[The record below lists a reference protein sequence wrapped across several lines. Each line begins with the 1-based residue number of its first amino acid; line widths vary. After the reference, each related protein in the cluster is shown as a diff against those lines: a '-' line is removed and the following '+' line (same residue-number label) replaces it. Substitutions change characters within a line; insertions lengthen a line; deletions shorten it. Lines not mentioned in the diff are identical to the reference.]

1 VVVQYHHARS
11 NSAPKDSIQR
21 RAISQ
26 SLDQCL
32 GDIYALPAPCEC
44 SIAQGVKKMRV
55 HSLRTMV
62 SFGLVALALL
72 ANGKKPVAA
81 AQLALP
87 VSPSVAL
94 SASPA
99 SAQARQQVTLTWSS
113 TNATSITLEP
123 SVGSVAA
130 QGSTTVRPSQSTTY
144 TVTATGPGGSAH
156 ASAKVNITPT
166 PRPAADQKP
175 SQEEIPSD
183 QRQMRGLDEQIQEI
197 KSDALRMSAELSQLE
212 EKLLYPS
219 GTQVAIFVELAKG
232 DTLRLDAV
240 RLQIDGQ
247 LVAHYIY
254 SAKELQALRK
264 GGVQRI
270 YVGNVATGDHKLEV
284 LVDGKLEGGVDFSR
298 TGQFTFRKEVKPKLV
313 GLTLA
318 GPRSGNTPIAL
329 GEW

>member
-1 VVVQYHHARS
+1 
-11 NSAPKDSIQR
+11 
-21 RAISQ
+21 
-26 SLDQCL
+26 
-32 GDIYALPAPCEC
+32 
-44 SIAQGVKKMRV
+44 MRF
-55 HSLRTMV
+55 HSLRTV
-62 SFGLVALALL
+62 FLFGLVALALM
-72 ANGKKPVAA
+72 ANGKKPIAA
-81 AQLALP
+81 AQLAP
-87 VSPSVAL
+87 RASPSVAL

-99 SAQARQQVTLTWSS
+99 SAQAGQQVTLTWSS
-113 TNATSITLEP
+113 TNATSLTLEP
-123 SVGSVAA
+123 SVGPVAG

-156 ASAKVNITPT
+156 ASAEVIITPA
-166 PRPAADQKP
+166 PPPAAVRKP

-212 EKLLYPS
+212 EKLLYPA
-219 GTQVAIFVELAKG
+219 GTQVAIFVALAKG
-232 DTLRLDAV
+232 DTMRLDAV

-270 YVGNVATGDHKLEV
+270 YVGNVATGDHKLDV
-284 LVDGKLEGGVDFSR
+284 LVDGKLEDGADFSR
-298 TGQFTFRKEVKPKLV
+298 TGQFAFRKEVKPKLV

-318 GPRSGNTPIAL
+318 GPRSSNTPIAL

>member
-1 VVVQYHHARS
+1 
-11 NSAPKDSIQR
+11 
-21 RAISQ
+21 
-26 SLDQCL
+26 
-32 GDIYALPAPCEC
+32 
-44 SIAQGVKKMRV
+44 MRFSS
-55 HSLRTMV
+55 SLRTAV
-62 SFGLVALALL
+62 LFGLVALALM
-72 ANGKKPVAA
+72 ANGKKPIAA
-81 AQLALP
+81 AQLAP
-87 VSPSVAL
+87 PPAPPSVAL

-99 SAQARQQVTLTWSS
+99 SVQAGQPVTLTWSS
-113 TNATSITLEP
+113 TNATSVTLEP
-123 SVGSVAA
+123 SVGRVAA

-144 TVTATGPGGSAH
+144 TVTATGAGGSAH
-156 ASAKVNITPT
+156 ASAQVIITPAPPT
-166 PRPAADQKP
+166 AAVQEP

-219 GTQVAIFVELAKG
+219 GTQVAIFVALAKG
-232 DTLRLDAV
+232 DTMRLDAV
-240 RLQIDGQ
+240 RLQVDGQ

-254 SAKELQALRK
+254 SAKELKALRK

-270 YVGNVATGDHKLEV
+270 YVGNVATGDHKLDV
-284 LVDGKLEGGVDFSR
+284 LVDGKLEDGADFSR

>member
-1 VVVQYHHARS
+1 
-11 NSAPKDSIQR
+11 
-21 RAISQ
+21 
-26 SLDQCL
+26 
-32 GDIYALPAPCEC
+32 
-44 SIAQGVKKMRV
+44 MRF
-55 HSLRTMV
+55 HSLRTMFL
-62 SFGLVALALL
+62 FGLVALALM
-72 ANGKKPVAA
+72 ASGKKPVAA
-81 AQLALP
+81 AQLASP
-87 VSPSVAL
+87 ASPSVAL

-99 SAQARQQVTLTWSS
+99 SAQAGQPVTLTWSS

-123 SVGSVAA
+123 SVGPVVAK
-130 QGSTTVRPSQSTTY
+130 GSTTVTLSQSTTY

-156 ASAKVNITPT
+156 ASAQVTITPA
-166 PRPAADQKP
+166 PPQAAVQKP
-175 SQEEIPSD
+175 SQQDISSD
-183 QRQMRGLDEQIQEI
+183 QQQMRGLDEQIQDI
-197 KSDALRMSAELSQLE
+197 KSDSLRMAAELSQLE

-232 DTLRLDAV
+232 DAMRLDAV

-284 LVDGKLEGGVDFSR
+284 VVDGKLEGGADFNRS
-298 TGQFTFRKEVKPKLV
+298 GEFTFRKEGKPKLV

-318 GPRSGNTPIAL
+318 GPRSGNTPITL
-329 GEW
+329 GDW